1 MTSTVWALGDYERV
15 ARDLVAPFGPE
26 LVAACAIAPGQRVLD
41 VACGTG
47 NVALEAAAA
56 GAEVTGC
63 DLTPELLDAGRR
75 RARERGLTVR
85 WAQAD
90 AEALPFADGEFDVVT
105 SSIGAMFAPDHAA
118 TARELLRVC
127 RPGGVIGLINWPP
140 HSWSGAFF
148 GVLAPFAPAPSGPAP
163 TLWGTERHV
172 HTLFG
177 TAATVF
183 DVAPGTLVVDHFDS
197 PEDLV
202 RYYRAHF
209 GPVVATYAALRG
221 HPERQDALDRAL
233 LDFARRSD
241 RGVAGGPALYHLD
254 YLRIVARRG

>member
-26 LVAACAIAPGQRVLD
+26 LVAACGIGPGQRVLD

-63 DLTPELLDAGRR
+63 DLTPELLAAALRK
-75 RARERGLTVR
+75 ARDRCLTVR
-85 WAQAD
+85 WLPAD
-90 AEALPFADGEFDVVT
+90 AEALPFADAEFDVVT

-118 TARELLRVC
+118 TAGELLRVC

-148 GVLAPFAPAPSGPAP
+148 QVLAPFAPAPVGPAP

-172 HTLFG
+172 CELFG
-177 TAATVF
+177 NAATVF
-183 DVAPGTLVVDHFDS
+183 DVAPGTLVVDHFES
-197 PEDLV
+197 PDDLV
-202 RYYRAHF
+202 RYYRANF
-209 GPVVATYAALRG
+209 GPVVAAYAGLAGDSGRR
-221 HPERQDALDRAL
+221 EALDRAL
-233 LDFARRSD
+233 ADFARRSN
-241 RGVAGGPALYHLD
+241 RGTNGGPALYHLD
-254 YLRIVARRG
+254 YLRVVARRC